1 MKFNKKSLLYSVVY
15 MLVLAA
21 VLTFFL
27 ALINQQTKALVE
39 RNAKLKEERGLLY
52 VLGIENDGTP
62 DDVVKKIEENVE
74 ETGSTFNDQ
83 PVYVYKEGDEIKAY
97 AFTVKGSG
105 LWGPIEGIIGISP
118 DYKETTGIEFLD
130 QSETPG
136 LGGRISE
143 NQYKEQY
150 RGAEVE
156 DIRGSVDAI
165 SGATGTSNAVYRL
178 VDSNIEEFI
187 ESQGGN

>member
-1 MKFNKKSLLYSVVY
+1 MKINKKSLLYSVIY
-15 MLVLAA
+15 MIVLAA

-27 ALINQQTKALVE
+27 ALINQKTQSLVE
-39 RNAKLKEERGLLY
+39 RNAKLKEEKGLLY

-74 ETGSTFNDQ
+74 ETANKFNDE
-83 PVYVYKEGDEIKAY
+83 PVYVYKEDGEIKAY
-97 AFTVKGSG
+97 ALTIKGNG
-105 LWGPIEGIIGISP
+105 LWGPIEGILGVTP
-118 DYKETTGIEFLD
+118 DFKQTTGIEFLD

-143 NQYKEQY
+143 NKYKEQY
-150 RGAEVE
+150 RGAEVQ

-178 VDSNIEEFI
+178 VDTNIEQFI

>member
-1 MKFNKKSLLYSVVY
+1 MKINKKSILYSIIY
-15 MLVLAA
+15 MIALSA

-62 DDVVKKIEENVE
+62 EDIVDKIEKNVE
-74 ETGSTFNDQ
+74 ETGKTFNDQ
-83 PVYVYKEGDEIKAY
+83 PVYVYKENDEVKAY
-97 AFTVKGSG
+97 ALTIKGSG
-105 LWGPIEGIIGISP
+105 LWGPIEGIIGVTP
-118 DYKETTGIEFLD
+118 DFKETTGIEFLV

-143 NQYKEQY
+143 NAYKEQY
-150 RGAEVE
+150 RGAKVD
-156 DIRGSVDAI
+156 DIRGTVDAI
-165 SGATGTSNAVYRL
+165 SGATGTSSSVYKL
-178 VDSNIEEFI
+178 VDSNIAEFI
-187 ESQGGN
+187 KSQGDN

>member
-105 LWGPIEGIIGISP
+105 LWGPIEGIIGVSP
-118 DYKETTGIEFLD
+118 DFKETTGIEFLD

-178 VDSNIEEFI
+178 VDSNISEFI

>member
-27 ALINQQTKALVE
+27 ALINQKTKALVE

-105 LWGPIEGIIGISP
+105 LWGPIEGIIGVSP
-118 DYKETTGIEFLD
+118 DFKETTGIEFLD

-178 VDSNIEEFI
+178 VDSNISEFI

>member
-1 MKFNKKSLLYSVVY
+1 MKINKKSLLYSVIY
-15 MLVLAA
+15 MIVLAA
-21 VLTFFL
+21 VLTFLL
-27 ALINQQTKALVE
+27 ALINQQTKDLVA
-39 RNAKLKEERGLLY
+39 RNAKLKEEIGLLY

-83 PVYVYKEGDEIKAY
+83 PVYVYKEDNEIKSY
-97 AFTVKGSG
+97 AFTIKGSG
-105 LWGPIEGIIGISP
+105 LWGPIEGIIGITP
-118 DYKETTGIEFLD
+118 DFKETTGIEFLD